1 MSHPADLQPGSGVG
15 RSKQLI
21 SPALAVLAICLIL
34 GTFTVV
40 WRAWASADAE
50 RVRAQAQAMGRGAAI
65 ELQFSRALRA
75 TEILGAMARQS
86 GGAIPDFQ
94 RAAAEIHAAFP
105 ELASLELQPGGIV
118 SDIVPRTG
126 NERAIGFNVF
136 KDPAYRAGAT
146 AALQSRTPYVVA
158 PLILYGGQPGLVV
171 RVPVFQKGTGSQNQF
186 WGFVATSMPLSEALR
201 RAGLGELS
209 KLGYDYIL
217 FAAGSAPGRTTAITM
232 RGIKSLH
239 DTVQQPIR
247 VQNVEFRL
255 ALRRQGGWI
264 SKSKVLLEC
273 SVVIVT
279 SCVLFCL
286 ASAITSRRRLEVD
299 LGQAHRQLVVETA
312 EREKAQGIV
321 AEARASG
328 QHEVANLRSALEQA
342 NAEIARRTQALSI
355 ATESQQVSEAS
366 LKQVQLSVGELQARL
381 DRTAQSHE
389 KELAANQADLADARA
404 KLETANQ
411 KVREL
416 EGALV
421 MAQHAERAAT
431 AAIQAEQAKAQ
442 ATIAD
447 LQAQLETQKVSVR
460 KDAQAAAARL
470 EQIEAVNQELGV
482 ALAEAQRTQVEASE
496 PEAQPGA
503 GETAAAAGA
512 ETVTVSEPPVNPVS
526 VEAEPGR
533 LDDPPLEAAPL
544 PATANPEVESTPA
557 APGEA
562 LSSPPVEQPSS
573 LPKKRK
579 RTRNKDRMQIE
590 LFGDTAPPEQ
600 PEAETSREAA
610 VQIGVI
616 DSSQP
621 PAEEPGRAEA
631 AAASSGEE
639 EPVPEVPPTEE
650 IDTPGAD
657 APRDSITDLKPEVR
671 SGENRPVA
679 AHRSAPTRPVD
690 AAQLRLAANQIL
702 PLLVDQDPGA
712 KDCFKAN
719 RPVFRSAFPM
729 AVFEEFEKL
738 VKSGDF
744 EPALEQLRKAA
755 RKHGIHI

>member
-1 MSHPADLQPGSGVG
+1 
-15 RSKQLI
+15 
-21 SPALAVLAICLIL
+21 
-34 GTFTVV
+34 
-40 WRAWASADAE
+40 
-50 RVRAQAQAMGRGAAI
+50 
-65 ELQFSRALRA
+65 
-75 TEILGAMARQS
+75 
-86 GGAIPDFQ
+86 
-94 RAAAEIHAAFP
+94 
-105 ELASLELQPGGIV
+105 
-118 SDIVPRTG
+118 
-126 NERAIGFNVF
+126 
-136 KDPAYRAGAT
+136 
-146 AALQSRTPYVVA
+146 
-158 PLILYGGQPGLVV
+158 
-171 RVPVFQKGTGSQNQF
+171 
-186 WGFVATSMPLSEALR
+186 
-201 RAGLGELS
+201 
-209 KLGYDYIL
+209 
-217 FAAGSAPGRTTAITM
+217 
-232 RGIKSLH
+232 
-239 DTVQQPIR
+239 
-247 VQNVEFRL
+247 
-255 ALRRQGGWI
+255 
-264 SKSKVLLEC
+264 
-273 SVVIVT
+273 
-279 SCVLFCL
+279 
-286 ASAITSRRRLEVD
+286 LEVD

-321 AEARASG
+321 AEARAGG

-355 ATESQQVSEAS
+355 ATESQQLSEAS

-404 KLETANQ
+404 KLEAAKQ

-421 MAQHAERAAT
+421 MAQHAERAG
-431 AAIQAEQAKAQ
+431 IQAEQAKAQ

-447 LQAQLETQKVSVR
+447 LQAQLETQKVSAR

-470 EQIEAVNQELGV
+470 EQIEAVNQELKV
-482 ALAEAQRTQVEASE
+482 ALAEAQRTEVEASE

-503 GETAAAAGA
+503 SETAEAAGA
-512 ETVTVSEPPVNPVS
+512 ETVMVSEPPVNPVP
-526 VEAEPGR
+526 VEAELGR
-533 LDDPPLEAAPL
+533 LDDLPLEAAPL

-600 PEAETSREAA
+600 PETETSREAA
-610 VQIGVI
+610 VQCGVI

-621 PAEEPGRAEA
+621 PVEEPGRAEA
-631 AAASSGEE
+631 TAAFSGEE
-639 EPVPEVPPTEE
+639 EPALEVLPTEE
-650 IDTPGAD
+650 NDTPGAD

-671 SGENRPVA
+671 SGENRPAA
-679 AHRSAPTRPVD
+679 AHRSAPPRPVD

-719 RPVFRSAFPM
+719 RPVFRSAFPA

-744 EPALEQLRKAA
+744 EPALEHLRKGA